1 MKKAM
6 ISTTLFS
13 LLATTTLLSAGQIQ
27 AAPTDVDG
35 KTTDAAVVFTE
46 KSNPLVITAVPDFH
60 FGSHEIDRS
69 ADQDLAAVASGSHIG
84 TANTLT
90 TSNVVSIQDDRSQAK
105 LDGWDLQVAQ
115 TDFANA
121 GTTDASDANP
131 SDVLTGVNIFFKTP
145 NVTIDGANKGDA
157 ALPTT
162 SNQTVQINDQA
173 STFMKG
179 GATSFGN
186 VVATLGTAPTSG
198 TASDAI
204 FLHVPKTINPTDKA
218 HYQSDITW
226 TLIASPNS

>member
-1 MKKAM
+1 MKKTM

-121 GTTDASDANP
+121 GTTDASDA
-131 SDVLTGVNIFFKTP
+131 
-145 NVTIDGANKGDA
+145 
-157 ALPTT
+157 
-162 SNQTVQINDQA
+162 
-173 STFMKG
+173 
-179 GATSFGN
+179 
-186 VVATLGTAPTSG
+186 
-198 TASDAI
+198 I

>member
-1 MKKAM
+1 MKKTM

-27 AAPTDVDG
+27 AAPTEVDG

-69 ADQDLAAVASGSHIG
+69 ADQELAAVASGSQIG
-84 TANTLT
+84 NGTLT

-115 TDFANA
+115 TNFANA
-121 GTTDASDANP
+121 GTTDASDADP

-162 SNQTVQINDQA
+162 SDQTVQVNDQA

-179 GATSFGN
+179 GATSFGS
-186 VVATLGTAPTSG
+186 VAATLGTAPTSG
-198 TASDAI
+198 TDSDAI
-204 FLHVPKTINPTDKA
+204 FLHVPKTVNPTDKA

>member
-1 MKKAM
+1 MKKTM

-27 AAPTDVDG
+27 AAPTEVE
-35 KTTDAAVVFTE
+35 KQTTDAAVVFTE

-69 ADQDLAAVASGSHIG
+69 ADKDLAAVESGSHIG
-84 TANTLT
+84 TANTLA

-121 GTTDASDANP
+121 GTTDASDADA
-131 SDVLTGVNIFFKTP
+131 SDVLTGVNIWFKTP

-162 SNQTVQINDQA
+162 SDQTVQVNDQA

-179 GATSFGN
+179 GATSFGS
-186 VVATLGTAPTSG
+186 VTATLRHGTN
-198 TASDAI
+198 I
-204 FLHVPKTINPTDKA
+204 RNR
-218 HYQSDITW
+218 
-226 TLIASPNS
+226 